1 MVIPRIQVRVVGG
14 GQTRPSVV
22 VNDINAR
29 GHLGGPGGGGFD
41 VASPDTGAVLAV
53 SGGYMTGL
61 LHEGIFH
68 VEGVLKPLEACPE
81 LI

>member
-1 MVIPRIQVRVVGG
+1 MVIPRIQLRVVGG

-41 VASPDTGAVLAV
+41 VASPDTGAVLASV
-53 SGGYMTGL
+53 WWISTVHYLAIPIRHDTSQ
-61 LHEGIFH
+61 
-68 VEGVLKPLEACPE
+68 PY
-81 LI
+81 

>member
-41 VASPDTGAVLAV
+41 VASPDAVLAV
-53 SGGYMTGL
+53 SGGYL
-61 LHEGIFH
+61 LSTI
-68 VEGVLKPLEACPE
+68 
-81 LI
+81 

>member
-1 MVIPRIQVRVVGG
+1 MVIPRIQLRVVGA

-41 VASPDTGAVLAV
+41 VASPDTVLASV
-53 SGGYMTGL
+53 WWISTIYYLAIPIRHDTSQ
-61 LHEGIFH
+61 
-68 VEGVLKPLEACPE
+68 PY
-81 LI
+81 